1 MATRRS
7 VHQRQGNVFTSYF
20 LQATSGHTECCMKE
34 KGKARTI
41 TAECCSKRI
50 ICRNYLHGM
59 DDAKKSGQ
67 AIKTSLVKCRTQENE
82 QKAAEQ
88 VADEKERKA
97 RTLLLMAVP
106 KDHLRRFHGMDDAK
120 EIWAAIKTRFGGNA
134 NSKKMQKAVLKQQFE
149 AFTISSKE
157 SLEKGYD
164 RFQKLLSQLD
174 ALGAS
179 VSDEDANHKFLRSLP
194 PAWDSL
200 AMTMRTKKNI
210 DTLSIDDLYN
220 NLSVFEQD
228 IQKTSSSSLTSDNVA
243 FLSQAKASS
252 SKHKPHH
259 NSGSYSSYTTSS
271 SKATPTATP
280 GLADEVIH
288 SFLAT
293 NADDVDL
300 IHEDLDQI
308 DDLDLE
314 EMDINWQIAM
324 TAIKIKKFYKK
335 TGRRPRV
342 DGKMHVAFDKRKVEC
357 FNCHN
362 TGHFAR
368 ECKFK
373 GTKDGSRQEASR
385 GQDFK
390 PVRTEKEALILPGTV
405 SDHSVN
411 DDPVSTQKTQ
421 PKVPTTTQ
429 TVDPSCAQHVKP
441 PRQPIRTPVTSS
453 PIPLNNRQNWN
464 QRMQRDL
471 GAGFSF
477 ERKPCFVCGSL
488 SHLIKNCDYYEKK
501 MAREAALKSKRVVN
515 TNDRQATPA
524 WNNTNR
530 INKANQF
537 TPRPVNV
544 RPNLST
550 ASNTI
555 KTGRVNGNTGNG
567 NINSDS
573 VHVNAG
579 TQVKSG
585 TSRFNTGKQHVNS
598 GSVYVNS
605 VTQIKSA
612 ASRVNTGK
620 RYINSGC
627 VHINTAR
634 VNRPMS
640 NKPNP
645 KPSQGK
651 MGTAVKTSAGCVW
664 RKTSPL
670 SITNSGPI
678 PDSYVHDHPLKH
690 MEHRGIFDS
699 GCSGH
704 MTGNRAHLEDY
715 QELSKVGSVTF
726 GGSKGSISGKGTIR
740 LGNLVFD
747 DVAFV
752 KELGHFNLFSISQ
765 ICDKKL
771 NVLFTEKECFV
782 VSSDFKMPDENQ
794 VLLKVPRQHN
804 MYTFDMKN
812 VDSSKGYTCL
822 LAKASSNEAKLWHR
836 RLGHLN
842 FKNLNKLVKDNLVRG
857 LPSKSFK
864 NDHTCV
870 ACQKGKQH
878 KASCKAKMDR
888 YVTHPLHTLHMD
900 LFGPTSVRSINH
912 ASYCLVIT
920 DDCSRFCWV
929 FFLAKKDETSG
940 ILKTF
945 VRQIEN
951 QLNQKVKIIR
961 SDNGT
966 EFKNRVMLEFCGEKG
981 IKQEF
986 SNARTPQ
993 QNGVAERMNRTLIEA
1008 ARSML
1013 ADSHLPTTFWA
1024 EAVNTACY
1032 TFNRVRVTKPQNKTP
1047 YELLFGHKPIISYI
1061 RPFGCH
1067 VTILNTLSPL
1077 GKFDGKS
1084 DEGFLVGYSVN
1095 SKAFRVYNLV
1105 TKRVEVNLHV
1115 NFLEE
1120 KPNVQGLGH
1129 RWMFDLDYLTD
1140 SMNYIP
1146 VSLQNQANPAGS
1158 KEVIDID
1165 VQTEEAE
1172 ELLVV
1177 SSTSRKAADSE
1188 HNVTKKRHSSK
1199 KPSSTPISKSADDI
1213 MVFRKELDALAL
1225 KHLGPVPTSVPTST
1239 NPVNTGSS
1247 NLNTAF
1253 EEVNTGNME
1262 AVSPSAQNEEEV
1274 FSDDNEDEM
1283 PEIRIYDKSSEGIF
1297 EQASYDDDGVITD
1310 FNNLPDEVDVIT
1322 NPTLRIHNVHP
1333 QSQILGDPNTPVQT
1347 RSSLKKITEAHALV
1361 SYIQAH
1367 QRSNHKDQQHCL
1379 FACFLSQFEP
1389 RKVTEALE
1397 DGSWVEA
1404 MQEELLQFKLQ
1415 QVWVLVDLPTGAKVI
1430 GTKWVYRNKKDER
1443 GVVVR
1448 NKARLV
1454 AQGHRQ
1460 EEGIDYDEVFAP
1472 VARIEAIRLFL
1483 AFASFMGFIVY
1494 QMDVKS
1500 AFLYGTIDEEVYV
1513 SQPPGFVDPDH
1524 PTKVYKVVKAEIR
1537 IYDKSSEGIFEQAS
1551 YDDDGVITDFHNLPD
1566 EVDVLTN
1573 PTLRIHNAHP
1583 QSQILGDPN
1592 TPVQTRSSLK
1602 KITEPHALV
1611 SYNSKLTK
1619 EAIHKDHHKPCLFC
1633 LLSYLSLAPRKRT
1646 EALSGRWEAGLKL
1659 CKENKNSA
1667 VQASTSMGFG
1677 DFPLVQGDRAWYA
1690 TLSTF
1695 LEKHGYKRGTIDKTL
1710 FIRRNKKDIMLVQV
1724 YVDDIIFGST
1734 NKSWCAEFETLMQSR
1749 FQMSSMGELTFF
1761 LGLQV
1766 KQNNEGIFISQ
1777 DKYVADM
1784 LKKFDL
1790 VNVKAA
1796 ITPMETKLPLTKDEE
1811 AFDVDVHLYRSMIGS
1826 LMYLTASRPDIMYA
1840 VCVCSRFQVT
1850 PKTSHLN
1857 AVKRIFKY
1865 LKGKPNLG
1873 LWYPR
1878 DSPLDLEAFSD
1889 SDYGGSNLD
1898 RKSTTGG
1905 CQFLGQRLISWQCKK
1920 QTIVATSTTE
1930 AEYVAAAHC
1939 CGQVLWVQNQLLD
1952 YGFNFM
1958 NTKIHIDNESTICIV
1973 KNPVYHSKTKHI
1985 EIRHHFIRD
1994 CYEKKLI
2001 SVEKIHTDLNVADLL
2016 TKPFDG
2022 PRYYLVLKRVKQDQ
2036 LGHGKESAR
2045 CHSLIGCN
2053 LVVSNDVVVYLL

>member
-1 MATRRS
+1 MSANDDFSLHDDEELSLHDDASLNGSAPASNKGDAPAKPPQIITTNTLS
-7 VHQRQGNVFTSYF
+7 NIKLPVLQKDDYDTWAMEMEHYLEYIDNEVWKVIQNGNSKKRVT
-20 LQATSGHTECCMKE
+20 
-34 KGKARTI
+34 KGKDGVYRVLPPT
-41 TAECCSKRI
+41 
-50 ICRNYLHGM
+50 
-59 DDAKKSGQ
+59 
-67 AIKTSLVKCRTQENE
+67 TQ
-82 QKAAEQ
+82 AEQ

-157 SLEKGYD
+157 SLEKG
-164 RFQKLLSQLD
+164 L
-174 ALGAS
+174 
-179 VSDEDANHKFLRSLP
+179 
-194 PAWDSL
+194 
-200 AMTMRTKKNI
+200 
-210 DTLSIDDLYN
+210 
-220 NLSVFEQD
+220 
-228 IQKTSSSSLTSDNVA
+228 
-243 FLSQAKASS
+243 
-252 SKHKPHH
+252 
-259 NSGSYSSYTTSS
+259 
-271 SKATPTATP
+271 
-280 GLADEVIH
+280 
-288 SFLAT
+288 
-293 NADDVDL
+293 DL

-324 TAIKIKKFYKK
+324 TAIRERSEKHEKEPLMTSDEGQINWVEQ
-335 TGRRPRV
+335 TT
-342 DGKMHVAFDKRKVEC
+342 DEEINHALMAFTVNNEVSMCSKLCLDSYNALKDKYDELQSE
-357 FNCHN
+357 F
-362 TGHFAR
+362 G
-368 ECKFK
+368 
-373 GTKDGSRQEASR
+373 DQEAALTAHKIAQTVKLGLGYSR
-385 GQDFK
+385 KSLMLEVPKLREEMDRVIFASIGTD
-390 PVRTEKEALILPGTV
+390 PGIMTNPTEDIDDSLYEYGKYGPQPQTPSPTVSNTSSIVFSICPSNDRNEELGAVSDASSTHYSTCQSNDSDGELGTV
-405 SDHSVN
+405 TDHSVN
-411 DDPVSTQKTQ
+411 DDPISTQKTQ
-421 PKVPTTTQ
+421 SEVPTPTQ
-429 TVDPSCAQHVKP
+429 TVDPSYRIGIKECKG
-441 PRQPIRTPVTSS
+441 I
-453 PIPLNNRQNWN
+453 I
-464 QRMQRDL
+464 
-471 GAGFSF
+471 AGFSF

-501 MAREAALKSKRVVN
+501 MAREAALKSKRVVH

-555 KTGRVNGNTGNG
+555 KT
-567 NINSDS
+567 DS

-634 VNRPMS
+634 VNRPVS
-640 NKPNP
+640 NKPSP
-645 KPSQGK
+645 KPSQVK
-651 MGTAVKTSAGCVW
+651 FNRQMGTAVKTQQVVFW
-664 RKTSPL
+664 RKTTTDSP
-670 SITNSGPI
+670 ITNMDPI
-678 PDSYVHDHPLKH
+678 RFIVHVYQGQQGRPKP
-690 MEHRGIFDS
+690 MKPG
-699 GCSGH
+699 
-704 MTGNRAHLEDY
+704 AHLEDY

-812 VDSSKGYTCL
+812 VDSSQGYTCL

-878 KASCKAKMDR
+878 KASCKAKIDR

-945 VRQIEN
+945 IRQIEN

-1008 ARSML
+1008 ARTML

-1047 YELLFGHKPIISYI
+1047 YELLFGHKPILSYI

-1120 KPNVQGLGH
+1120 KPNVQGIGH

-1146 VSLQNQANPAGS
+1146 VSVQNQANPAGS

-1165 VQTEEAE
+1165 VQTEEDAD
-1172 ELLVV
+1172 LMVV
-1177 SSTSRKAADSE
+1177 SSTSLSE
-1188 HNVTKKRHSSK
+1188 KIATKKTHSPRQ
-1199 KPSSTPISKSADDI
+1199 PSSTPISKSADDI
-1213 MVFRKELDALAL
+1213 MTFRKELDALAL
-1225 KHLGPVPTSVPTST
+1225 KHLGPVPTTVPTST
-1239 NPVNTGSS
+1239 NPVNTGSI

-1253 EEVNTGNME
+1253 EEVNTGNTE
-1262 AVSPSAQNEEEV
+1262 AISPSADHEEEV
-1274 FSDDNEDEM
+1274 FSDADDDEM

-1297 EQASYDDDGVITD
+1297 EKASYDDDGIISD
-1310 FNNLPDEVDVIT
+1310 FNNLPDEVDV
-1322 NPTLRIHNVHP
+1322 P
-1333 QSQILGDPNTPVQT
+1333 
-1347 RSSLKKITEAHALV
+1347 
-1361 SYIQAH
+1361 
-1367 QRSNHKDQQHCL
+1367 
-1379 FACFLSQFEP
+1379 
-1389 RKVTEALE
+1389 
-1397 DGSWVEA
+1397 
-1404 MQEELLQFKLQ
+1404 
-1415 QVWVLVDLPTGAKVI
+1415 
-1430 GTKWVYRNKKDER
+1430 
-1443 GVVVR
+1443 
-1448 NKARLV
+1448 
-1454 AQGHRQ
+1454 
-1460 EEGIDYDEVFAP
+1460 
-1472 VARIEAIRLFL
+1472 
-1483 AFASFMGFIVY
+1483 
-1494 QMDVKS
+1494 
-1500 AFLYGTIDEEVYV
+1500 
-1513 SQPPGFVDPDH
+1513 
-1524 PTKVYKVVKAEIR
+1524 
-1537 IYDKSSEGIFEQAS
+1537 
-1551 YDDDGVITDFHNLPD
+1551 
-1566 EVDVLTN
+1566 TN

-1602 KITEPHALV
+1602 KITEAHAL
-1611 SYNSKLTK
+1611 SPQKALEDGKLG
-1619 EAIHKDHHKPCLFC
+1619 EAC
-1633 LLSYLSLAPRKRT
+1633 RK
-1646 EALSGRWEAGLKL
+1646 
-1659 CKENKNSA
+1659 
-1667 VQASTSMGFG
+1667 
-1677 DFPLVQGDRAWYA
+1677 
-1690 TLSTF
+1690 
-1695 LEKHGYKRGTIDKTL
+1695 
-1710 FIRRNKKDIMLVQV
+1710 NKKDERGELQKQSKAGSSSAFLYGHFDEEV
-1724 YVDDIIFGST
+1724 YVSQPPGFCDHDQPTKVYKVSKLLYGI
-1734 NKSWCAEFETLMQSR
+1734 AP
-1749 FQMSSMGELTFF
+1749 SS
-1761 LGLQV
+1761 
-1766 KQNNEGIFISQ
+1766 
-1777 DKYVADM
+1777 
-1784 LKKFDL
+1784 
-1790 VNVKAA
+1790 
-1796 ITPMETKLPLTKDEE
+1796 
-1811 AFDVDVHLYRSMIGS
+1811 
-1826 LMYLTASRPDIMYA
+1826 
-1840 VCVCSRFQVT
+1840 
-1850 PKTSHLN
+1850 
-1857 AVKRIFKY
+1857 
-1865 LKGKPNLG
+1865 
-1873 LWYPR
+1873 
-1878 DSPLDLEAFSD
+1878 
-1889 SDYGGSNLD
+1889 
-1898 RKSTTGG
+1898 
-1905 CQFLGQRLISWQCKK
+1905 
-1920 QTIVATSTTE
+1920 
-1930 AEYVAAAHC
+1930 
-1939 CGQVLWVQNQLLD
+1939 
-1952 YGFNFM
+1952 
-1958 NTKIHIDNESTICIV
+1958 
-1973 KNPVYHSKTKHI
+1973 
-1985 EIRHHFIRD
+1985 
-1994 CYEKKLI
+1994 
-2001 SVEKIHTDLNVADLL
+2001 
-2016 TKPFDG
+2016 
-2022 PRYYLVLKRVKQDQ
+2022 
-2036 LGHGKESAR
+2036 
-2045 CHSLIGCN
+2045 
-2053 LVVSNDVVVYLL
+2053 

>member
-1 MATRRS
+1 MRLAKPPQIITTNTLS
-7 VHQRQGNVFTSYF
+7 NIKLPV
-20 LQATSGHTECCMKE
+20 LQKDDYRYVGMEMEHILSIYIMEGF
-34 KGKARTI
+34 GKTF
-41 TAECCSKRI
+41 
-50 ICRNYLHGM
+50 
-59 DDAKKSGQ
+59 
-67 AIKTSLVKCRTQENE
+67 
-82 QKAAEQ
+82 
-88 VADEKERKA
+88 ADEKESEKLEHI
-97 RTLLLMAVP
+97 LLKAVP
-106 KDHLRRFHGMDDAK
+106 KDHLDVFTGMYDAK
-120 EIWAAIKTRFGGNA
+120 RSGQL
-134 NSKKMQKAVLKQQFE
+134 SRQ

-390 PVRTEKEALILPGTV
+390 PVRTEKEALMTIDEGQINWVEQTTDEEINHALMAFTVNNEVSMCSKLCLDSYNALKAKYDELQSEFGDQEAALTAHKIGLKKVEAQLNASHKQQISLNEKLLFQANQILKKNRKVKSIELIDCGMSSTVKLGLGYSIKSNAEVLSYEEEMDRGIFASIRETDPGYHAIPLYSRFKQVENKGVPHPLSGDYTPREQEDIDDSLYEYGKYGPQPQTPSPTVSNASSISFSICPSNDSDGELGAVSNDSSTHYSTCQSNDSDGEQGTV
-405 SDHSVN
+405 SENSANN
-411 DDPVSTQKTQ
+411 DS
-421 PKVPTTTQ
+421 
-429 TVDPSCAQHVKP
+429 
-441 PRQPIRTPVTSS
+441 I
-453 PIPLNNRQNWN
+453 PIPSSEQ
-464 QRMQRDL
+464 
-471 GAGFSF
+471 
-477 ERKPCFVCGSL
+477 
-488 SHLIKNCDYYEKK
+488 
-501 MAREAALKSKRVVN
+501 
-515 TNDRQATPA
+515 
-524 WNNTNR
+524 
-530 INKANQF
+530 
-537 TPRPVNV
+537 
-544 RPNLST
+544 
-550 ASNTI
+550 
-555 KTGRVNGNTGNG
+555 
-567 NINSDS
+567 
-573 VHVNAG
+573 
-579 TQVKSG
+579 
-585 TSRFNTGKQHVNS
+585 
-598 GSVYVNS
+598 
-605 VTQIKSA
+605 
-612 ASRVNTGK
+612 
-620 RYINSGC
+620 
-627 VHINTAR
+627 
-634 VNRPMS
+634 
-640 NKPNP
+640 
-645 KPSQGK
+645 
-651 MGTAVKTSAGCVW
+651 
-664 RKTSPL
+664 
-670 SITNSGPI
+670 
-678 PDSYVHDHPLKH
+678 DHPLKH

-794 VLLKVPRQHN
+794 EV
-804 MYTFDMKN
+804 
-812 VDSSKGYTCL
+812 
-822 LAKASSNEAKLWHR
+822 
-836 RLGHLN
+836 
-842 FKNLNKLVKDNLVRG
+842 
-857 LPSKSFK
+857 
-864 NDHTCV
+864 
-870 ACQKGKQH
+870 
-878 KASCKAKMDR
+878 
-888 YVTHPLHTLHMD
+888 
-900 LFGPTSVRSINH
+900 
-912 ASYCLVIT
+912 
-920 DDCSRFCWV
+920 
-929 FFLAKKDETSG
+929 
-940 ILKTF
+940 
-945 VRQIEN
+945 
-951 QLNQKVKIIR
+951 
-961 SDNGT
+961 
-966 EFKNRVMLEFCGEKG
+966 
-981 IKQEF
+981 
-986 SNARTPQ
+986 
-993 QNGVAERMNRTLIEA
+993 
-1008 ARSML
+1008 
-1013 ADSHLPTTFWA
+1013 
-1024 EAVNTACY
+1024 
-1032 TFNRVRVTKPQNKTP
+1032 
-1047 YELLFGHKPIISYI
+1047 
-1061 RPFGCH
+1061 
-1067 VTILNTLSPL
+1067 SPL

-1146 VSLQNQANPAGS
+1146 VSLQNQANHAGS
-1158 KEVIDID
+1158 KEVSDID

-1177 SSTSRKAADSE
+1177 SSTSRPAAGSE
-1188 HNVTKKRHSSK
+1188 HNATKKSLSSK

-1239 NPVNTGSS
+1239 DPVNTGSS

-1253 EEVNTGNME
+1253 EEVNTGNMK
-1262 AVSPSAQNEEEV
+1262 AVSPSAQNEDEV

-1283 PEIRIYDKSSEGIF
+1283 PEIRIYDKSSE
-1297 EQASYDDDGVITD
+1297 
-1310 FNNLPDEVDVIT
+1310 DVLT
-1322 NPTLRIHNVHP
+1322 NPTLRIHNAHP

-1347 RSSLKKITEAHALV
+1347 RSSLKKITEPHALV

-1415 QVWVLVDLPTGAKVI
+1415 QVWVLVITHCAEDRSYQVVI
-1430 GTKWVYRNKKDER
+1430 W
-1443 GVVVR
+1443 
-1448 NKARLV
+1448 
-1454 AQGHRQ
+1454 
-1460 EEGIDYDEVFAP
+1460 P
-1472 VARIEAIRLFL
+1472 VASLKGVA
-1483 AFASFMGFIVY
+1483 IVY

-1524 PTKVYKVVKAEIR
+1524 PTKVYKVVKAL
-1537 IYDKSSEGIFEQAS
+1537 YGLHQA
-1551 YDDDGVITDFHNLPD
+1551 P
-1566 EVDVLTN
+1566 
-1573 PTLRIHNAHP
+1573 
-1583 QSQILGDPN
+1583 
-1592 TPVQTRSSLK
+1592 
-1602 KITEPHALV
+1602 
-1611 SYNSKLTK
+1611 
-1619 EAIHKDHHKPCLFC
+1619 
-1633 LLSYLSLAPRKRT
+1633 
-1646 EALSGRWEAGLKL
+1646 
-1659 CKENKNSA
+1659 
-1667 VQASTSMGFG
+1667 
-1677 DFPLVQGDRAWYA
+1677 RAWYA

-1766 KQNNEGIFISQ
+1766 KQNTKALAYLRQ
-1777 DKYVADM
+1777 LCKLRC
-1784 LKKFDL
+1784 LKNFDL
-1790 VNVKAA
+1790 VKLSSCYHS
-1796 ITPMETKLPLTKDEE
+1796 METKLPLTKDEE
-1811 AFDVDVHLYRSMIGS
+1811 AFEVDNLFVHVFKVTLKDFLISM
-1826 LMYLTASRPDIMYA
+1826 P
-1840 VCVCSRFQVT
+1840 
-1850 PKTSHLN
+1850 
-1857 AVKRIFKY
+1857 VKSIFKY
-1865 LKGKPNLG
+1865 LRAKPNLG

-1878 DSPLDLEAFSD
+1878 DCLPLNLEAIPLIVTMC
-1889 SDYGGSNLD
+1889 GSALN

-1905 CQFLGQRLISWQCKK
+1905 LSIFLSIDLSHGNARNRLL
-1920 QTIVATSTTE
+1920 VATSTTE
-1930 AEYVAAAHC
+1930 LNMY
-1939 CGQVLWVQNQLLD
+1939 
-1952 YGFNFM
+1952 
-1958 NTKIHIDNESTICIV
+1958 
-1973 KNPVYHSKTKHI
+1973 
-1985 EIRHHFIRD
+1985 
-1994 CYEKKLI
+1994 
-2001 SVEKIHTDLNVADLL
+2001 DLE
-2016 TKPFDG
+2016 
-2022 PRYYLVLKRVKQDQ
+2022 LKRVMQDQ
-2036 LGHGKESAR
+2036 LGHGKEK
-2045 CHSLIGCN
+2045 CQVSLANWMQFGCN
-2053 LVVSNDVVVYLL
+2053 RSMAQLKYCDKHNQVGFLLKPTESAGYTEIVDFLRRSKLRYALTHNPPIYDSLVKQFWQTATARTLADGTQQLDATIDTIEYTITLKSRLLEATPN